1 MAGGA
6 DIDVAEIRAKGLAT
20 AGLGNGGEIVSLY
33 ADRLDR
39 VYPRGEYGGQEE
51 KEEEGGRWEGSDV
64 GSREEGGGDA
74 DAVVAGSDFEG
85 VEPVE
90 EGESGAAAVG
100 EGGTS
105 AKDPSEMRLSRR
117 IARSGIAS
125 RREAER

>member
-6 DIDVAEIRAKGLAT
+6 DIDVAEIRAEGLAT
-20 AGLGNGGEIVSLY
+20 AGLGNGGGIVPFY

-51 KEEEGGRWEGSDV
+51 EEEGGRWEGSAV
-64 GSREEGGGDA
+64 GSREEWEGDA

-117 IARSGIAS
+117 IARSGMAS